1 MGSTLSLQTA
11 EVVAASEELRQLVRV
26 AYEQRG
32 TGVKLSAE
40 AVKSSCANLPSQTTQ
55 EILKIRRQERAIS
68 SKTLAFSFA

>member
-11 EVVAASEELRQLVRV
+11 EVVAASEELRQLVRT

-32 TGVKLSAE
+32 VGVNLPAD
-40 AVKSSCANLPSQTTQ
+40 AAKSSCASLPSQTSQ
-55 EILKIRRQERAIS
+55 EILRIRRQERAIS